1 MSVETSGEAT
11 VEAVVFDLGNVLIRW
26 DPHPAIAASVGPD
39 AATRFLADQD
49 FDFLAWNHAQDA
61 GRSWEVGEAA
71 AIDSHPHWEPA
82 IRAYRSNFAASL
94 VGPLHDTVDI
104 LRELH
109 AAGTPLFA
117 LTNWSAE
124 LFPVALERFDFL
136 ALFDDIVVSG
146 QVGVAKPDPAVFAV
160 LERRIGHRLDRTV
173 FIDDSPVNVAAAR
186 AAGMDAIAF
195 TDTGRLRTDLRRRS
209 LPLRAA

>member
-1 MSVETSGEAT
+1 MSAGTSGEAT

-39 AATRFLADQD
+39 AATRFLADQE

-94 VGPLHDTVDI
+94 VGALHDTVDI

-195 TDTGRLRTDLRRRS
+195 TDTGHLRTDLLRRS

>member
-1 MSVETSGEAT
+1 MSAGTSGEVT

-71 AIDSHPHWEPA
+71 AIHSHPHWEPA

-136 ALFDDIVVSG
+136 ELFDDIVVSG

-195 TDTGRLRTDLRRRS
+195 TDTGHLRTDLLRRS